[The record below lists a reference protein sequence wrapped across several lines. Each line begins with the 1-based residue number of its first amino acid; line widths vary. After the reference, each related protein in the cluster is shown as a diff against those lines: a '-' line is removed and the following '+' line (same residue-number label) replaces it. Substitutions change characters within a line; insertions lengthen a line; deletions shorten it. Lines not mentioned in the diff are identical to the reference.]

1 MTFESAGLPVIDRPD
16 VTVALVEVV
25 AVDGREGQ
33 RAATDAI
40 SAHWRSGVWP
50 AELVSLSCYAST
62 DGAWVLTYAQWSSDE
77 ALHGSL
83 RQETG
88 VSRGGP
94 VWEAVGARPSGA
106 VPFRLYRVVR
116 GGRVTDTDPAP
127 ECFPAAVF
135 PMAGEEAARGWID
148 GLLASEEATEGA
160 DRDYPG
166 AIAANFHI
174 GLDGGSVL
182 VLSEWVS
189 EKEAAD
195 HIEEV
200 IQPLLDQ
207 AGGGDPGALY
217 AHCLTL
223 ESPEIPAT

>member
-1 MTFESAGLPVIDRPD
+1 MAFESAGLPVIDRPD
-16 VTVALVEVV
+16 ATVALVEVV
-25 AVDGREGQ
+25 AVDDRDVQ

-40 SAHWRSGVWP
+40 SAHWRSGAWP
-50 AELVSLSCYAST
+50 ADLVSLSCYAST
-62 DGAWVLTYAQWSSDE
+62 DGAWVLTYAQWSSD
-77 ALHGSL
+77 AAMRDSL
-83 RQETG
+83 RQEKG

-94 VWEAVGARPSGA
+94 VWESVGARPTGA

-116 GGRVTDTDPAP
+116 GGAVTEADPLP

-135 PMAGEEAARGWID
+135 PMGGEEAARGWID
-148 GLLASEEATEGA
+148 GLLASEEETEGA

-174 GLDGGSVL
+174 GLDDGSVL

-195 HIEEV
+195 HIQEV

-223 ESPEIPAT
+223 EAPEIHGA